1 MRKLNKFWRVVVAVI
16 SIALVLFHVYTSGFG
31 MYSDLIQRS
40 IHMAGVLALM
50 FILKPVSKK
59 EKPRD
64 TVPVYDIF
72 LACLA
77 VATTIYILIYMD
89 IVVWYPLQWN
99 GFLDKFFAVALV
111 VLVLEAS
118 RRSVGLTFT
127 VLAVVFFVY
136 AFCGESF
143 PGVWAHKNFTFNQV
157 FQTLYH
163 TTNGIYGTLVGTSAT
178 MLAMFSI
185 FGAVLSETGGAGTF
199 IKIGQKLAGNTVGG
213 PGKVN
218 LIASGLFGMISGSAL
233 GNVVATG
240 TLTIPLMKESGY
252 DNEWSGAVSAVGS
265 TGGQIMPPIM
275 GTGAFIMAT
284 NIGLPYLNVAKAAI
298 FPAFFYYLGAYIAV
312 HFIAKKLRIRGQKS
326 EEKISVKE
334 YLSIGIPLAVFLYFL
349 IRRYSVTYSA
359 FYSTLIGLAVCIVT
373 IFIENKLADA
383 PKKTVKLL
391 YQSALNGASSII
403 DIAALLAGAQI
414 TISLVS
420 MTGFG
425 VKLSNMII
433 SIGRDHLFYCLLLS
447 MLVCI
452 VLGMGLPTTASYV
465 LSAAILAPALVTLG
479 IRPLTAHMFVFYFA
493 CLATITPPVC
503 PAVYLSSGI
512 AQSKWVRTGFLA
524 VLIALPGFI
533 VPYTFAYNPTILLEG
548 AALEIAISILTA
560 TVGVWA
566 MGIAVAGFFRDNLF
580 LVWRI
585 LLIAGGILLVV
596 PNLIYSLIGLALV
609 VVVLL
614 LSFKIKP
621 KTAAAA

>member
-1 MRKLNKFWRVVVAVI
+1 
-16 SIALVLFHVYTSGFG
+16 
-31 MYSDLIQRS
+31 
-40 IHMAGVLALM
+40 
-50 FILKPVSKK
+50 
-59 EKPRD
+59 
-64 TVPVYDIF
+64 
-72 LACLA
+72 
-77 VATTIYILIYMD
+77 
-89 IVVWYPLQWN
+89 
-99 GFLDKFFAVALV
+99 
-111 VLVLEAS
+111 
-118 RRSVGLTFT
+118 
-127 VLAVVFFVY
+127 
-136 AFCGESF
+136 
-143 PGVWAHKNFTFNQV
+143 
-157 FQTLYH
+157 
-163 TTNGIYGTLVGTSAT
+163 

-252 DNEWSGAVSAVGS
+252 DKEWSGAVSAVGS

-312 HFIAKKLRIRGQKS
+312 HFIAKKLRIRGQKV

-334 YLSIGIPLAVFLYFL
+334 YLTIGIPLAVFLYFL

-373 IFIENKLADA
+373 IFIENKLAEA

-391 YQSALNGASSII
+391 YKSALNGAASII

-465 LSAAILAPALVTLG
+465 LSAAILAPALITLG
-479 IRPLTAHMFVFYFA
+479 IKPLTAHMFVFYFA

-548 AALEIAISILTA
+548 AAMDIAISILTA

-566 MGIAVAGFFRDNLF
+566 MGVAVAGFFRNNLF
-580 LVWRI
+580 LFWRI

-614 LSFKIKP
+614 LSLKIKP
-621 KTAAAA
+621 KAAATA

>member
-1 MRKLNKFWRVVVAVI
+1 MRKLNKFWNSIVVAI
-16 SIALVLFHVYTSGFG
+16 SIALVLFHVYTAGFG
-31 MYSDLIQRS
+31 MFSDLIQRS

-50 FILKPVSKK
+50 FLLRPATKK
-59 EKPRD
+59 GKSQSA
-64 TVPVYDIF
+64 VPFYDVI
-72 LACLA
+72 LACLS
-77 VATTIYILIYMD
+77 VATSVYILIHAETV
-89 IVVWYPLQWN
+89 IWYPLQWN
-99 GFLDKFFAVALV
+99 GFLDKFFAVSLV
-111 VLVLEAS
+111 ILVLEAS

-127 VLAVVFFVY
+127 ILALAFFVY
-136 AFCGESF
+136 AFFGQAF
-143 PGVWAHKNFTFNQV
+143 PGVWAHKNFSFNQV

-163 TTNGIYGTLVGTSAT
+163 TTNGIYGSLVGTSAT

-199 IKIGQKLAGNTVGG
+199 IKVGQKVAGGSIGG

-252 DNEWSGAVSAVGS
+252 DSEWSGAVSAVGS

-284 NIGLPYLNVAKAAI
+284 NIGIPYLGVAKAAI
-298 FPAFFYYLGAYIAV
+298 FPALFYYMGAYVAI
-312 HFIAKKLRIRGQKS
+312 HYIAKKLKIKG
-326 EEKISVKE
+326 EKDDEPISVIE
-334 YLSIGIPLAVFLYFL
+334 YAKIVLPLAIFLFFL
-349 IRRYSVTYSA
+349 IKRYSVTFSA
-359 FYSTLIGLAVCIVT
+359 FYSTLVGLAVCGITFFFEGKAKEV
-373 IFIENKLADA
+373 
-383 PKKTVKLL
+383 PKKFGDLL
-391 YQSALNGASSII
+391 FKSTINGATSII

-433 SIGRDHLFYCLLLS
+433 SIGRDHLFLCLLLS

-465 LSAAILAPALVTLG
+465 LSASILVPALTGLG
-479 IRPLTAHMFVFYFA
+479 LNALTAHMFVFFFA

-512 AQSKWVRTGFLA
+512 AQSKWVKTGFIA

-533 VPYTFAYNPTILLEG
+533 VPFTFAYNPTILLEG
-548 AALEIAISILTA
+548 ATADILLSLITAAI
-560 TVGVWA
+560 GVYA
-566 MGIAVAGFFRDNLF
+566 MGVAVAGYFRSNLY
-580 LVWRI
+580 LIWRI

-596 PNLIYSLIGLALV
+596 PDLTWSLVGLAV
-609 VVVLL
+609 VVISILASL
-614 LSFKIKP
+614 KIRP
-621 KTAAAA
+621 KETV